1 MTQPRAAALTINVI
15 DQYCRQYQK
24 IFPEVRSYEAFKRM
38 LLGIITPS
46 QRKSLTTIG
55 EIVGLKNSQSL
66 HNFISESPWSYQQ
79 LRENRLKLTKE
90 WLKQT
95 AIDIIIDE
103 TGNRKKETHTNYVAR
118 QYLGRLG
125 KVDNGI
131 VSVNIY
137 GVKDGITFPLI
148 FEIYKPKSTLKSD
161 DAEVRRYMRD
171 TLGSRSLSE

>member
-1 MTQPRAAALTINVI
+1 VTQPRAAALTINVI
-15 DQYCRQYQK
+15 DQYCSQYQK

-66 HNFISESPWSYQQ
+66 HNFISESPWSHQQ

-90 WLKQT
+90 WLKQA

-103 TGNRKKETHTNYVAR
+103 TGD
-118 QYLGRLG
+118 YLR
-125 KVDNGI
+125 
-131 VSVNIY
+131 
-137 GVKDGITFPLI
+137 
-148 FEIYKPKSTLKSD
+148 
-161 DAEVRRYMRD
+161 
-171 TLGSRSLSE
+171 